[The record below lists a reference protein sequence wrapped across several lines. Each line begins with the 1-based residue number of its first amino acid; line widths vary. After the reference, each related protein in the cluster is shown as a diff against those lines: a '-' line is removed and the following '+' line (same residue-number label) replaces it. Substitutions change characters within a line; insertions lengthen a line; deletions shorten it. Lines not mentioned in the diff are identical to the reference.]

1 MDKVPLT
8 KDFWEFWCCLGR
20 YVKYRLARFFY
31 FFEKIKSAIAARL
44 YHQRGRYTRP
54 FLHGGLA
61 FLVVTGIIIGPR
73 IIEQNFA
80 NPWTSEERTA
90 ISVFSNQASAQTET
104 MTLISAK
111 PESEIRSYTVQP
123 GDTISTIAE
132 KFGVTVDTI
141 RWENNLESVKT
152 IKTGQQLRI
161 LPVTGVKHKVQRGE
175 TIYSIAKKYQVDA
188 QVIVNWPYN
197 SFAND
202 ETFGLAVGQ
211 ELTIPDG
218 IKPKK
223 IPTAPRFYAQ
233 APGGGAITAT
243 GQFVWPTGGKIT
255 QNPAW
260 YHMAID
266 IANKDG
272 PVVVAAD
279 SGKVI
284 VVGWPAP
291 WAYGNRVIIDHGNS
305 YSTLYGHLAAIN
317 VSAGQNVTKGQ
328 AIGKMGS
335 SGRSTGP
342 HLHFEVRLNGVTQN
356 PLNYLK

>member
-1 MDKVPLT
+1 MEKFPLL
-8 KDFWEFWCCLGR
+8 KDFWEFLCCLGR
-20 YVKYRLARFFY
+20 YVKYRLARVFY
-31 FFEKIKSAIAARL
+31 FSEKIKSEAAARL

-61 FLVVTGIIIGPR
+61 FLIVVGITLGPM
-73 IIEQNFA
+73 IIEENFT
-80 NPWTSEERTA
+80 NPWENEERA
-90 ISVFSNQASAQTET
+90 PISIFSNPVAAQMET
-104 MTLISAK
+104 LTLISAK
-111 PESEIRSYTVQP
+111 PESEVRTYTVQS

-141 RWENNLESVKT
+141 RWENNLESVKA
-152 IKTGQQLRI
+152 IKTGQKLKI
-161 LPVTGVKHKVQRGE
+161 LPVSGVRHKVARGE

-188 QVIVNWPYN
+188 QAIVNWPYN

-211 ELTIPDG
+211 ELIVPDG
-218 IKPKK
+218 IKPKEV
-223 IPTAPRFYAQ
+223 PTAPRFYAQ

-255 QNPAW
+255 QSPSW

-272 PVVVAAD
+272 PAVVAAD

-284 VVGWPAP
+284 VVGWPIP
-291 WAYGNRVIIDHGNS
+291 WSYGNRVIIDHGNS
-305 YSTLYGHLAAIN
+305 YSTLYGHLAAIY
-317 VSAGQNVTKGQ
+317 VLAGQNVTKGQ
-328 AIGKMGS
+328 TIGKMGS
-335 SGRSTGP
+335 TGRSTGT
-342 HLHFEVRLNGVTQN
+342 HLHFEVRLNGILQN

>member
-1 MDKVPLT
+1 M
-8 KDFWEFWCCLGR
+8 
-20 YVKYRLARFFY
+20 
-31 FFEKIKSAIAARL
+31 
-44 YHQRGRYTRP
+44 
-54 FLHGGLA
+54 
-61 FLVVTGIIIGPR
+61 
-73 IIEQNFA
+73 
-80 NPWTSEERTA
+80 
-90 ISVFSNQASAQTET
+90 ET
-104 MTLISAK
+104 LTLISAK
-111 PESEIRSYTVQP
+111 PESEVRTYTVQS

-141 RWENNLESVKT
+141 RWENNLESVKA
-152 IKTGQQLRI
+152 IKVGQKLKI
-161 LPVTGVKHKVQRGE
+161 LPVSGVLHKVARGE

-211 ELTIPDG
+211 ELIIPDG
-218 IKPKK
+218 IKPKEV
-223 IPTAPRFYAQ
+223 PTTPRFYAQ
-233 APGGGAITAT
+233 VPGAGAITAT

-255 QNPAW
+255 QYPSW

-272 PVVVAAD
+272 PAVVAAD

-284 VVGWPAP
+284 VAGWPTP

-305 YSTLYGHLAAIN
+305 YSTLYGHLAAIY
-317 VSAGQNVTKGQ
+317 VSVGQNVTKGQ
-328 AIGKMGS
+328 TIGKMGS
-335 SGRSTGP
+335 TGRSTGT